1 MGINLFPEIYTHTD
15 RDTILHIHRTDTQS
29 VKFEVELSHTR
40 RMHNIAKFMR
50 TNQKQH
56 ATRQQSQQL
65 QQLQQQQQG
74 QHVAIHFLLLIVLIF
89 SNILCRQ
96 LRVVCLL
103 SLSLSLINDLSLSPL
118 LFASLL

>member
-15 RDTILHIHRTDTQS
+15 RDTILHTQDRYTQS

-65 QQLQQQQQG
+65 QQLQQQQE
-74 QHVAIHFLLLIVLIF
+74 QHVTIHFLLLIVLIF

-103 SLSLSLINDLSLSPL
+103 SLSLYLCLP
-118 LFASLL
+118 ASLCVCVCV